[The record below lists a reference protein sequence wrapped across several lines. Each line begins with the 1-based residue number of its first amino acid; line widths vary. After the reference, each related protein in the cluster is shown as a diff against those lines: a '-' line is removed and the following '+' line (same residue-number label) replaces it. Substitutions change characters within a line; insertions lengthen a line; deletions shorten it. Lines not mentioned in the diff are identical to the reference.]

1 MSKTRKVSQVERV
14 YDALKKRIIKQD
26 IKPGEY
32 LDENSLMKDMGVG
45 RTPLRQAVLLLK
57 NENFIEGQPN
67 KTPYIKEFS
76 LDDVKELYEAL
87 AILEKNI
94 VYLAAIRISDQ
105 ELQKILR
112 VQKDHDIIIEK
123 MRHKLDPK
131 TLERVGWEFTDLNF
145 EFHRLIAK
153 ASNNR
158 FLYKMHQNIRSQAER
173 YSYITFLPKLSNECG
188 KNEYYLDI
196 SKQHHEIIK
205 CLKNRDKGGIGDVI
219 VNHVK
224 YFQHKILSN
233 MLNISYL

>member
-1 MSKTRKVSQVERV
+1 MSKTKKVSQVERV
-14 YDALKKRIIKQD
+14 YDDLKKRIIKQD

-67 KTPYIKEFS
+67 KTPYIKDFS

-105 ELQKILR
+105 ELQKILC

-158 FLYKMHQNIRSQAER
+158 FL
-173 YSYITFLPKLSNECG
+173 SN
-188 KNEYYLDI
+188 NLL
-196 SKQHHEIIK
+196 EIP
-205 CLKNRDKGGIGDVI
+205 
-219 VNHVK
+219 
-224 YFQHKILSN
+224 
-233 MLNISYL
+233 